1 MKINKPIQAII
12 SGSFLLGLLV
22 LVLMILLWVFDAK
35 QFSILSFILIP
46 LGASLLSFAV
56 FGYIFQSYLGERIR
70 TLYRLI
76 SNKKFADEEITTSI
90 NQDVFSK
97 LELDT
102 KKWASVQSEKIA
114 ELKAQEE
121 FRREFLGN
129 LAHELKTPVFSIQG
143 YVLTLL
149 EGGLEDDNVNR
160 EFLERAL
167 NGVDRISAILED
179 LDEISKYE
187 FDRYSLKLS
196 VFDIVGLTKKIFG
209 ELEKRAE
216 EKGIT
221 FEFSESFDPIKVKA
235 DMGKISQVITNL
247 ISNSI
252 SYGTE
257 GGKTIV
263 RFHELD
269 KSQILVEVAD
279 NGLGINEKHLP
290 RLFERFYRVDK
301 SRARNIGGSGLG
313 LAIVKHIVEAHGQSI
328 KVRSTED
335 VGSTFSFTLSKV

>member
-1 MKINKPIQAII
+1 MKVNRPIQAIVI
-12 SGSFLLGLLV
+12 GSFLLGFLVLIAMGLLV
-22 LVLMILLWVFDAK
+22 LLGTSKFSPVSFVLIPIITVA
-35 QFSILSFILIP
+35 LSF
-46 LGASLLSFAV
+46 GVFA
-56 FGYIFQSYLGERIR
+56 FIFQSYLGERIR

-90 NQDVFSK
+90 SEDVFSK
-97 LELDT
+97 LEDDT
-102 KKWASVQSEKIA
+102 KKWASVQSEQIE
-114 ELKAQEE
+114 ELKEQEE

-149 EGGLEDDNVNR
+149 EGGLEDKNVNR

-179 LDEISKYE
+179 LDEIAKYE

-196 VFDIVGLTKKIFG
+196 EFDIVGLTKKIFG
-209 ELEKRAE
+209 ELEKKAE
-216 EKGIT
+216 SKNIS
-221 FEFSESFDPIKVKA
+221 FEFSENFDPINVEA
-235 DMGKISQVITNL
+235 DSGKISQVITNL

-252 SYGTE
+252 SYGNE
-257 GGKTIV
+257 GGKTTV
-263 RFHELD
+263 RFHVLD
-269 KSQILVEVAD
+269 KDQLLVEVAD
-279 NGLGINEKHLP
+279 NGLGIDEKHLP

-313 LAIVKHIVEAHGQSI
+313 LAIVKHIVESHGQSI
-328 KVRSTED
+328 KVRSTEG
-335 VGSTFSFTLSKV
+335 VGSTFSFTLKRV

>member
-1 MKINKPIQAII
+1 MKIDKPIQVIA
-12 SGSFLLGLLV
+12 SGSFLLGLVV
-22 LVLMILLWVFDAK
+22 LALMILLWSFDSI
-35 QFSILSFILIP
+35 QFSVLTFIMIPVLSAIC
-46 LGASLLSFAV
+46 SLV
-56 FGYIFQSYLGERIR
+56 IFGFIFQSYLGERIR

-76 SNKKFADEEITTSI
+76 SNKKFADEEITTSV
-90 NQDVFSK
+90 NKDVFSK
-97 LELDT
+97 LENDT
-102 KKWASVQSEKIA
+102 KKWASVQKEQIA
-114 ELKAQEE
+114 ELKEQEE

-179 LDEISKYE
+179 LDEIAKYE
-187 FDRYSLKLS
+187 FDRYSLKRS

-209 ELEKRAE
+209 ELEKKAE
-216 EKGIT
+216 EKGIK
-221 FEFSESFDPIKVKA
+221 FEFSESFDPIKVDA
-235 DMGKISQVITNL
+235 DLGKISQVITNL

-252 SYGTE
+252 SYGAD

-263 RFHELD
+263 RFHDLE
-269 KSQILVEVAD
+269 KNKILVEVAD
-279 NGLGINEKHLP
+279 NGLGIEEKHLP

-313 LAIVKHIVEAHGQSI
+313 LAIVKHIVEAHGQDI
-328 KVRSTED
+328 KVRSTEG
-335 VGSTFSFTLSKV
+335 VGSTFSFTLEKV